1 MHVLLGI
8 TVLWTGD
15 LFADAAWERLSV
27 WNWILVPL
35 TILAF
40 LLWRSRSDFRAHPM
54 QAESAGLFVIGLAN
68 CVTLCRGLLI
78 CCLGGFTPYSQ
89 FHGFSAWVPS
99 ILYTSAIAADSLDGW
114 IARVRNEASPVGEV
128 LDREVDAL
136 GTLVAAILAYEYGRL
151 PAFYLPVSTAYYV
164 FSLAIWLRIKHGK
177 PVHPLLPSARRRAV
191 GTFQALS
198 LALLLAPLFG
208 PTEGFCV
215 AVALTVAVSLSFV
228 RDWMAVIGD
237 RRRAH

>member
-1 MHVLLGI
+1 MLY
-8 TVLWTGD
+8 
-15 LFADAAWERLSV
+15 ASAA
-27 WNWILVPL
+27 
-35 TILAF
+35 
-40 LLWRSRSDFRAHPM
+40 
-54 QAESAGLFVIGLAN
+54 
-68 CVTLCRGLLI
+68 
-78 CCLGGFTPYSQ
+78 
-89 FHGFSAWVPS
+89 
-99 ILYTSAIAADSLDGW
+99 AADSLDGW
-114 IARVRNEASPVGEV
+114 IARVRREASPAGEV

-151 PAFYLPVSTAYYV
+151 PAFYLPVSAAYYV
-164 FSLAIWLRIKHGK
+164 FSLAIWLRMKHGK

-208 PTEGFCV
+208 PTEGFWV

-228 RDWMAVIGD
+228 RDWMAVIGA

>member
-27 WNWILVPL
+27 WNWILVPMAV
-35 TILAF
+35 LAF
-40 LLWRSRSDFRAHPM
+40 LLWRNRSAFRADLTRPGRK
-54 QAESAGLFVIGLAN
+54 GLLVISLAN

-78 CCLGGFTPYSQ
+78 CGLGGFTSYSQ

-99 ILYTSAIAADSLDGW
+99 MLYASAAVADSLDGW
-114 IARVRNEASPVGEV
+114 IARVRKEASPAGEV

-136 GTLVAAILAYEYGRL
+136 GTLVAAILAYQYGRL
-151 PAFYLPVSTAYYV
+151 PAFYLPVSAAYYV
-164 FSLAIWLRIKHGK
+164 FSLAIWLRMKHGK

-191 GTFQALS
+191 GNFQAVS
-198 LALLLAPLFG
+198 LALLLAPLLG
-208 PTEGFCV
+208 PTEGFWV

-228 RDWMAVIGD
+228 RDWMAVIGA
-237 RRRAH
+237 RRRTH